1 MGKGKKILASKKPPV
16 EASEELFSSGE
27 EEEED
32 ATQMEG
38 DQEDSQPFEE
48 EESQVIVE
56 DSQVP
61 EEHTPSPIL
70 HPPKKRQRHYHMI
83 GEEHEVGVVDWY
95 RKNELLYNKKMRAYR
110 DRDKKNQTWSIKA
123 AELGV
128 DGEFIKLISNL
139 NLFLIQNFSFNIYT

>member
-27 EEEED
+27 DED
-32 ATQMEG
+32 ITQMER

-48 EESQVIVE
+48 EETQGLVE
-56 DSQVP
+56 DSQAL
-61 EEHTPSPIL
+61 EHTPSPIL

-123 AELGV
+123 AELSV

-139 NLFLIQNFSFNIYT
+139 KSIFDAEF